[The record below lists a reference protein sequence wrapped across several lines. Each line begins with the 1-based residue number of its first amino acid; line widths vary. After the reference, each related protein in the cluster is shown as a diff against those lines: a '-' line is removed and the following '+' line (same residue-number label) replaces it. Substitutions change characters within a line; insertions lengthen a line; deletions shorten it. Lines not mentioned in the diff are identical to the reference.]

1 MKPAMFRPPLTPAA
15 RLTLAAAL
23 LMALGVGT
31 RSSFG
36 LFVSPLNTD
45 TGLGLAAIGLAAA
58 FGQLAWGAAAPL
70 VGWLADRSDP
80 RRLITGGLL
89 GCAAFTAALAWAHSA
104 GALALLLALGAVAG
118 SAAGS
123 NALLLG
129 AVGRHVAP
137 AQRPLACGIVS
148 AGGSAG
154 QMVIAPLT
162 TLAIAAFG
170 WVGAMWATAALM
182 LLALPLARSFPRR
195 AAPADG
201 AATAGAEPAA
211 RNAPLSQVLRA
222 RDFWLIAGAFGV
234 CGFHV
239 TFLTT
244 HMPGVLERCGLPLAL
259 AGPWLALLGLANIA
273 GSIGIAPWV
282 RRLGPANTLALLFAL
297 RGAGVA
303 LFITTPAT
311 TGTALAFALWMGL
324 TYMAVLPP
332 MNELLGRR
340 FGVARLSTLLGVTMV
355 VHQLGAFA
363 GAAMGGWVVE
373 GSGSYVAMWQL
384 DIALAVLAAVL
395 YLPLREGRSATP
407 QRRAV
412 PAGSAA

>member
-1 MKPAMFRPPLTPAA
+1 
-15 RLTLAAAL
+15 
-23 LMALGVGT
+23 
-31 RSSFG
+31 
-36 LFVSPLNTD
+36 
-45 TGLGLAAIGLAAA
+45 
-58 FGQLAWGAAAPL
+58 
-70 VGWLADRSDP
+70 
-80 RRLITGGLL
+80 
-89 GCAAFTAALAWAHSA
+89 
-104 GALALLLALGAVAG
+104 
-118 SAAGS
+118 
-123 NALLLG
+123 
-129 AVGRHVAP
+129 
-137 AQRPLACGIVS
+137 
-148 AGGSAG
+148 
-154 QMVIAPLT
+154 
-162 TLAIAAFG
+162 
-170 WVGAMWATAALM
+170 
-182 LLALPLARSFPRR
+182 
-195 AAPADG
+195 
-201 AATAGAEPAA
+201 
-211 RNAPLSQVLRA
+211 VLRA

-244 HMPGVLERCGLPLAL
+244 HMPGVLERCGLPLA
-259 AGPWLALLGLANIA
+259 GPWLALLGLANIA
-273 GSIGIAPWV
+273 GSIGIAPWI

-373 GSGSYVAMWQL
+373 GSGSYAAMWQL
-384 DIALAVLAAVL
+384 DIALAVLAAAL
-395 YLPLREGRSATP
+395 YLPLREGRGATP